1 MSILAGE
8 TITPTLLASLTD
20 PVASSGSVTP
30 ASSFS
35 VTTFEAYDAGG
46 NTTLTVAL
54 AYSGSTV
61 TASSTGHISGGLNI
75 CTLPAAMFPPMQM
88 YGAYVISGT
97 SAGTLTVNTSGVVTL
112 QTLYPSQSLASG
124 QTVYFTI
131 TIPTG

>member
-1 MSILAGE
+1 MSIYAGE
-8 TITPTLLASLTD
+8 TLTAAVLDNFTPVVVSAT
-20 PVASSGSVTP
+20 VTP
-30 ASSFS
+30 ASSFALTS
-35 VTTFEAYDAGG
+35 YNGYKSGG
-46 NTTLTVAL
+46 NTTITVAL

-61 TASSTGHISGGLNI
+61 TASSTGHISGGLNV
-75 CTLPAAMFPPMQM
+75 CTLPSGLYPPLQL

-97 SAGTLTVNTSGVVTL
+97 SAGTLTISTAGLVTL